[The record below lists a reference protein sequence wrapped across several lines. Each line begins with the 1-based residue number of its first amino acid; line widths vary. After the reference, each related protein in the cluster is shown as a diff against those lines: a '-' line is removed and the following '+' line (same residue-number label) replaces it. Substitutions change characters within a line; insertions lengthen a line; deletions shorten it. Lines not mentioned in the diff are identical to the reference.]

1 MEDLET
7 MDRKLSRH
15 SVPALKYLL
24 REELSKFFR
33 AIDNYQDFVMFNLIY
48 RYELRASEVGLLLVD
63 DLNLANNLISITRVT
78 KSQSEVYDL
87 PAEIKDILKMHLRQR
102 KEISIYLFPSRKC
115 KPTSRNMVLALYRK
129 YYDKAGLT
137 NRRKRYPH
145 CLRRSIAVHSVCAT
159 AGITTVREL
168 LEHEGPNSTLRHK
181 IISGNQLIA
190 ELHRLKRSPL
200 IVNPP
205 YFGSHTPDTFLTT
218 KNAIEGKRKLPKGQN
233 S

>member
-1 MEDLET
+1 

-15 SVPALKYLL
+15 SGPALKHLL
-24 REELSKFFR
+24 REELIKFFG
-33 AIDNYQDFVMFNLIY
+33 AVDNYQDFVMFNLIY
-48 RYELRASEVGLLLVD
+48 RYGLRASEVGLLLVD

-87 PAEIKDILKMHLRQR
+87 PAEIKDILKIYLCQR
-102 KEISIYLFPSRKC
+102 KEISIYLFPSGEH
-115 KPTSRNMVLALYRK
+115 KPISRNMVFALYRK
-129 YYDKAGLT
+129 YYDKAEFT

-181 IISGNQLIA
+181 VISGNQVIA
-190 ELHRLKRSPL
+190 ELHQLKRSPL
-200 IVNPP
+200 IVKPP
-205 YFGSHTPDTFLTT
+205 CFGPHAPDTILTT
-218 KNAIEGKRKLPKGQN
+218 KNAVEAWKK
-233 S
+233 